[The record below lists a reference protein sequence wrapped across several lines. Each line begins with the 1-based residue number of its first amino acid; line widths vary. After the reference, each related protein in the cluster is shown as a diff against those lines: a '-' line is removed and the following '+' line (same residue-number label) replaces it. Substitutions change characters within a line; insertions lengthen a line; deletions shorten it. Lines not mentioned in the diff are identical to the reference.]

1 MDETGLIH
9 GFLLDG
15 QGGAAAVDWQ
25 DIDRWSPDQGILWI
39 HLSYA
44 SEYAK
49 TWLRE
54 KSGLDAIMAEAMLSE
69 ETRPRTTAT
78 IKGLLLTLREAN
90 MNPGQ
95 EVEDMVS
102 LRIWAEE
109 RRIVTIRKRKLKS
122 ITDLVQELKAGG
134 GPTTCGQ
141 FINALAD
148 LLTAYIEQSIGEID
162 EKITL
167 IEETVMLSPEERLRS
182 EISAIRRQA
191 ILFRRYLAPQRDAL
205 SRLQIETISWFSER
219 DRRVLHEI
227 TDSLIRIIENL
238 DSIKDRAN
246 VAREELVSF
255 HSEHLNSKMYILSL
269 FTAIFLPLG
278 FLTGL
283 LGINVGG
290 IPGSSSKW
298 AFLIVTG
305 LLLLVSAGQFL
316 FFRWKRWL

>member
-1 MDETGLIH
+1 MDETGLIDA
-9 GFLLDG
+9 FLLDG
-15 QGGAAAVDWQ
+15 PGSGTAVDWQ
-25 DIDRWSPDQGILWI
+25 EIESWAPDQGVLWI

-49 TWLRE
+49 EWLQE
-54 KSGLDAIMAEAMLSE
+54 KSGLDAITCEAMISE
-69 ETRPRTTAT
+69 ETRPRTAATA
-78 IKGLLLTLREAN
+78 KGVLLTLRGAN
-90 MNPGQ
+90 MNPDQ

-109 RRIVTIRKRKLKS
+109 RRIITIRKRKLNS
-122 ITDLVQELKAGG
+122 ITDIALQLKSGR
-134 GPTTCGQ
+134 GPTNCGQ
-141 FINALAD
+141 FINS
-148 LLTAYIEQSIGEID
+148 LTDFLTSYIELAIGEID
-162 EKITL
+162 EKITQV
-167 IEETVMLSPEERLRS
+167 EETVMFSLDNTLRS
-182 EISAIRRQA
+182 EISSIRRQA

-205 SRLQIETISWFSER
+205 SRLQIETISWFSDR

-246 VAREELVSF
+246 VAREELVTF
-255 HSEHLNSKMYILSL
+255 QSERLNSKMYILSL

-290 IPGSSSKW
+290 IPGSSNKW
-298 AFLIVTG
+298 AFFIVTG
-305 LLLLVSAGQFL
+305 VLLLVSAGQFL
-316 FFRWKRWL
+316 LFRWKRWL